1 MGYDQYS
8 VPDTVAVELLLLSF
22 ILAIVKISTWPLEP
36 FLQISLKN
44 GELKTNHNTFRDCRM
59 CSFRQPFCKG
69 NS

>member
-1 MGYDQYS
+1 MGYDQYT

-44 GELKTNHNTFRDCRM
+44 SELKTNHNTFRDCRM
-59 CSFRQPFCKG
+59 CFFRQPFCKG